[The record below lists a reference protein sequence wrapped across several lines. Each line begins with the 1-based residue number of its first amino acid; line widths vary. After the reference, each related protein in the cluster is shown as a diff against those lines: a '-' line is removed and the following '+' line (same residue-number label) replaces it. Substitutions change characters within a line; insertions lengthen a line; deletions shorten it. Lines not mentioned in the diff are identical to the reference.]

1 MFKGFYNLA
10 SGMITEGRRL
20 DVISNNMANVATY
33 GFKADRFI
41 SSTFDEVMWSR
52 VGNKNKNYEDIGE
65 QSYITA
71 PSELVTDWT
80 SGSFDETGMPLDF
93 AIEGDGYFAIQ
104 TEDGI
109 RYTRAGSFT
118 LDNDTYLCFSDKGRV
133 LDMNGQPIQLQ
144 TDKLL
149 VDSAGNIFTKRSN
162 LPGNA
167 QNVNA
172 QNENVLLGRIGVYAF
187 PQGTELEKDLEG
199 FINAADGAQPQPTNN
214 VRVIHG
220 MVERSNVDLVREMT
234 EMISAERAYQSA
246 AELTKIYDQVMNRAT
261 TEVGRFS

>member
-20 DVISNNMANVATY
+20 DVISNNMANVATS
-33 GFKADRFI
+33 GFRADRFI

-80 SGSFDETGMPLDF
+80 PGSFDETGMPLDF

-149 VDSAGNIFTKRSN
+149 VDSAGNIFTQGSN
-162 LPGNA
+162 LPNA
-167 QNVNA
+167 NVQNGSI
-172 QNENVLLGRIGVYAF
+172 LLARIGVYAF
-187 PQGTELEKDLEG
+187 PPDTNLEKDNEG
-199 FINAADGAQPQPTNN
+199 FINSDNGVQPQPTND

-234 EMISAERAYQSA
+234 EMISAQRAYQSA
-246 AELTKIYDQVMNRAT
+246 AELTKIYDQVLNRAT